1 MSDYIIDITIEN
13 IPEQDH
19 GEPRILTLYIKIDKN
34 GNVDI
39 QKKIVTRM
47 PPWGAY
53 ETHEPHPFIII
64 NDNIPIP
71 SYLINIIKNSFS
83 QRVYE
88 TIVAGVGSN
97 ATNSSLN
104 YRHYLNAIENIII
117 LKEEL
122 AKMTS
127 HTLIDLL

>member
-1 MSDYIIDITIEN
+1 MSEYIIDITIEN
-13 IPEQDH
+13 IPEKDY
-19 GEPRILTLYIKIDKN
+19 GEPIMLTLYIKIDKN

-39 QKKIVTRM
+39 QKKNVTRL
-47 PPWGAY
+47 PWGAY
-53 ETHEPHPFIII
+53 QTHGPFPFIII

-71 SYLINIIKNSFS
+71 SYLINIIQNSFS

-88 TIVAGVGSN
+88 TKVAGVSN
-97 ATNSSLN
+97 SATDISLN

-122 AKMTS
+122 AKMSS
-127 HTLIDLL
+127 HTIIDLL

>member
-13 IPEQDH
+13 IPEQDY
-19 GEPRILTLYIKIDKN
+19 GEPRMLTLYIKIDKN

-39 QKKIVTRM
+39 RKKIVSRL
-47 PPWGAY
+47 PWGAY
-53 ETHEPHPFIII
+53 QTWEPFPFIII

-71 SYLINIIKNSFS
+71 SYLINVIKNSFS
-83 QRVYE
+83 QRIYK
-88 TIVAGVGSN
+88 TKVAGVGNN
-97 ATNSSLN
+97 ATDISLN

-122 AKMTS
+122 AKMTR
-127 HTLIDLL
+127 HAIIDLL